1 MSQDESFNE
10 REKNQELNN
19 HREFLLELSLS
30 FHNIEVE
37 TVEDDGRCYSNRS
50 HTTGIPMQIH
60 TNTCMHLDTVT
71 SRSTEGPQEITLPV
85 TQTFR
90 YIPIYHNANFFQRT
104 YVKILQFP
112 VCSVAPDI
120 GCAAVVEGLL
130 RPDVPWGF
138 IFNGERDTTRFANES
153 LRIHYRSGHSAV
165 PF

>member
-90 YIPIYHNANFFQRT
+90 I
-104 YVKILQFP
+104 FP
-112 VCSVAPDI
+112 KVCSVAPDI